1 MAKLLGSDNQT
12 VLLSDL
18 KLADQFFARL
28 KGLLGTRGLGPEQ
41 GLWIS
46 RCNSIHTFFMSY
58 SIDCVFLDSQFKVQS
73 IKEAVAPG
81 RVIWPQAGSVS
92 VVEMAAGQSRALN
105 IRKGD
110 QLYVGA

>member
-1 MAKLLGSDNQT
+1 MAQLLGADKKT

-18 KLADQFFARL
+18 RLADRYFTRL
-28 KGLLGTRGLGPEQ
+28 KGLLGTPSLTPEQ

-46 RCNSIHTFFMSY
+46 RCNSIHTFFMNY
-58 SIDCVFLDSQFKVQS
+58 AIDCVFLDGDFKVSS

-81 RVIWPQAGSVS
+81 RVVWPQKNASS
-92 VVEMAAGQSRALN
+92 VVEMAAGRSRALN

-110 QLYVGA
+110 QLHVGT